1 MGLDARHDELEALNR
16 RLEEMILQRTQE
28 LIEKS
33 RELERQNRELAEAN
47 IRIREADKRKSEFLA
62 NISHELRTP
71 MNSILGYTNMLLKGN
86 YGYMNEQQQKSLRK
100 VYENAQHL
108 MHILND
114 LLDLS
119 HLEVGRL
126 LLKIS
131 PVSVRK
137 VVLSSMVSVEPIL
150 MGRVLTVDH
159 DIPPDIPFVLADE
172 VRIREVLINLISNA
186 IKFTADNGRVTVR
199 ANVLSVRGDG
209 DAKEMVEIHVEDTG
223 IGIDQKNHE
232 IIFDQFRQLNEHKKP
247 EERGSGLG
255 LFISKRLVEVHGGM
269 IRVQSEPGKG
279 SIFSFTLPS
288 AGPGKGPVA
297 EDPSA

>member
-1 MGLDARHDELEALNR
+1 MGLDARYDELHELNR
-16 RLEEMILQRTQE
+16 RLEEMIQQRTQE

-33 RELERQNRELAEAN
+33 RELEHQNQELAEAN
-47 IRIREADKRKSEFLA
+47 IKIREADKRKSEFLA

-71 MNSILGYTNMLLKGN
+71 MNSILGFTNMLLKGN

-100 VYENAQHL
+100 VYENAQYL

-119 HLEVGRL
+119 NLEVGRL

-137 VVLSSMVSVEPIL
+137 VVLSSMVSVEPLLVGRIL
-150 MGRVLTVDH
+150 NVDH
-159 DIPPDIPFVLADE
+159 DIPPDIPYILVDE

-186 IKFTADNGRVTVR
+186 IKFTADSGSITVR
-199 ANVLSVRGDG
+199 ANILHLKDGG
-209 DAKEMVEIHVEDTG
+209 DAKEMVEIQVEDTG
-223 IGIDQKNHE
+223 IGIEKENHE

-255 LFISKRLVEVHGGM
+255 LFISKRLVEVHGGV
-269 IRVQSEPGKG
+269 IRVESEPGKG
-279 SIFSFTLPS
+279 SIFSFTLPM
-288 AGPGKGPVA
+288 AEQRKGPVA